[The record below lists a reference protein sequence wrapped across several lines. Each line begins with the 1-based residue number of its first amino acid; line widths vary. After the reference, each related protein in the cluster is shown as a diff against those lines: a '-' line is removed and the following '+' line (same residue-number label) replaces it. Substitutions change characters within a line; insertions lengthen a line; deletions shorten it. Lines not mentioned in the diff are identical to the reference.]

1 MSGQIVAV
9 CGAAGNVFKKTVY
22 DAITL
27 VEALGVE
34 DDAHNGVTVQHLYLK
49 NIDATAPNLRQ
60 VHLIQSELFDYLSE
74 TGFDVGPGDL
84 GENVTTAGI
93 ALTDLPAGTR
103 IHIGD
108 ACVELTGLRNPC
120 KQIDGYQRGLT
131 KAVTA
136 RNADGRAHLKF
147 GVMGIVVGGG
157 EIKPGAAISVELPP
171 APHSPLQPV

>member
-9 CGAAGNVFKKTVY
+9 SRAAGNVFKKSVC

-27 VEALGVE
+27 VEALGV
-34 DDAHNGVTVQHLYLK
+34 DGDAHSGVTVQHLYLK
-49 NIDATAPNLRQ
+49 NIDATVPNLRQ

-74 TGFDVGPGDL
+74 AGFDVGPGDL

-93 ALTDLPAGTR
+93 AVTDLPAGTR
-103 IHIGD
+103 LHMGD

-147 GVMGIVVGGG
+147 GVMGIVVAGG
-157 EIKPGAAISVELPP
+157 EIKPGAVISVERPP